1 MAGLFEMFCE
11 DVRDEVA
18 KLCDF
23 DVEVRELTK
32 NNGVKQKGL
41 YFMVAGYS
49 PVIYLD
55 PYFDV
60 NFIKNKET
68 INDIAN
74 QIYEVYKKNKAENKK
89 YDVKKAFEHWKDT
102 VFLEVVNCEANEDM
116 LEICPHIRFLDLA
129 IVFRALIWIDESGR
143 ASVLFDDIPDNSNL
157 DEMYNIAKENTLKFF
172 GVFKMDME
180 KFLAD
185 RDSNVIPFSKWGDYS
200 MYVLT
205 NNTYTGG
212 ANLIA
217 IPEVLKG
224 ICKELEID
232 GCYIVPS
239 SINEVFII
247 YGSDADSM
255 TESIR
260 STIEH
265 INNTEIPDA
274 QILSYNLYRFSM
286 ETGLVTIVE

>member
-55 PYFDV
+55 PYFDI

-74 QIYEVYKKNKAENKK
+74 QIYEVYRENKSGDKK
-89 YDVKKAFEHWKDT
+89 YDIENAVKHWKDAIY
-102 VFLEVVNCEANEDM
+102 LEVVNYEANKEM
-116 LEICPHIRFLDLA
+116 LKTLPYIRFLDLA
-129 IVFRALIWIDESGR
+129 IVFRLLLYMDESGR

-172 GVFKMDME
+172 GVFKMDIE
-180 KFLAD
+180 KYLANGD
-185 RDSNVIPFSKWGDYS
+185 TNFIPFPKWSDYS

-205 NNTYTGG
+205 NDTYTGG

-224 ICKELEID
+224 ICEELEID
-232 GCYIVPS
+232 GYYIVPS
-239 SINEVFII
+239 STNEVIII

-260 STIEH
+260 SSIKD
-265 INNTEIPDA
+265 INNTEVPDTK
-274 QILSYNLYRFSM
+274 ILSDNLYHFSI
-286 ETGLVTIVE
+286 ETGLVSIVR